1 MRRRAANPSGARILG
16 GALGLWSIIE
26 IHRSQRSSPV
36 CGLDCKQLPP
46 RRQWCDM
53 FMHLRRKFGSQ
64 TSDNMDRLKSR
75 GGKSQRRKRKKK
87 EDQSRE
93 RESVRMK
100 KIPKREKVEKS
111 RNTVFF
117 PMFCGSGGSKSRLA
131 KAAGAEPFGQMREIN
146 NCTPLWRED
155 ARSTFGSQN
164 AKNTLGSE
172 HLWKLKC

>member
-46 RRQWCDM
+46 RWQWCDM
-53 FMHLRRKFGSQ
+53 FMHIRRKFGSQ

-87 EDQSRE
+87 EDQRKE
-93 RESVRMK
+93 RECQNEED
-100 KIPKREKVEKS
+100 PKARKGRKVAKHCVFSNVLWLRGVEK
-111 RNTVFF
+111 
-117 PMFCGSGGSKSRLA
+117 
-131 KAAGAEPFGQMREIN
+131 Q
-146 NCTPLWRED
+146 
-155 ARSTFGSQN
+155 AR
-164 AKNTLGSE
+164 
-172 HLWKLKC
+172 